1 MRSLRKQ
8 VEGKVISK
16 PEDKTWKEWYE
27 KLSPKE
33 HEEYLSKLGLSKS
46 ELEEFHKEMKKEKLV
61 IQE

>member
-1 MRSLRKQ
+1 MRSLRKPA
-8 VEGKVISK
+8 EEKVISK
-16 PEDKTWKEWYE
+16 PEDKMWKDWYE